1 MKKTLINKIF
11 IGFIFLSL
19 LSGCAAKKTEP
30 VLPAPM
36 PPVNKTTSPVKEKTS
51 IFYGSYKEDMLFRAI
66 VINEQD
72 GFRVVLLSDDGLML
86 QDMKIRPEGESDVYY
101 YIAYMPKET
110 VKEFVLFFQEYYFV
124 AEKENIKKFKSRTYF
139 YKDNN
144 PVLWIKQI

>member
-19 LSGCAAKKTEP
+19 FSGCATKKTEP